1 MIRTIVFDFGNV
13 VAFFDHGRSVAKLAP
28 HGPLAPVELALRIYG
43 DPIADDYERGFLS
56 TTEFVREALLN
67 GKLSCTPVQ
76 FLAAYTDIFWPNP
89 EVRDLI
95 PRLKPQ
101 YRLLLGSNTNEA
113 HFLHF
118 TADYAAELAPFDH
131 LVASHHAA
139 ARKPDPA
146 FFAYAQQFTH
156 AAPDECLF
164 VDDLPVNVEAA
175 RRFGWEGLVYQP
187 GGTLPEKL
195 RAAGVQFT

>member
-13 VAFFDHGRSVAKLAP
+13 VAFFDHGRSVAKLAAFT
-28 HGPLAPVELALRIYG
+28 PLPPVELALRVYG
-43 DPIADDYERGFLS
+43 DPIADDYERGLLS
-56 TTEFVREALLN
+56 TAEFVREAILN
-67 GKLSCTPVQ
+67 AKLTCTPVE

-89 EVRDLI
+89 EVIDLL
-95 PRLKPQ
+95 PRLKPA
-101 YRLLLGSNTNEA
+101 YRVLLGSNTNEA
-113 HFLHF
+113 HFLRY
-118 TADYAAELAPFDH
+118 TADFAAELAPFDH

-146 FFAYAQQFTH
+146 FFAYADQFTH
-156 AAPDECLF
+156 AVPGECLF

-187 GGTLPEKL
+187 DGTLPEKL
-195 RAAGVQFT
+195 RAAGVQFS

>member
-13 VAFFDHGRSVAKLAP
+13 VAFFDHGRSVAKLAAYT
-28 HGPLAPVELALRIYG
+28 PLPPVELALRVYG
-43 DPIADDYERGFLS
+43 DPIADDYERGLLS
-56 TTEFVREALLN
+56 TSEFVREAILN
-67 GKLSCTPVQ
+67 AKLSCTPVE

-89 EVRDLI
+89 EVIDLV
-95 PRLKPQ
+95 PRLKPA
-101 YRLLLGSNTNEA
+101 YRVVLASNTNDA
-113 HFLHF
+113 HYLRY

-139 ARKPDPA
+139 ARKPDPS

-156 AAPDECLF
+156 AQAGECLF

-175 RRFGWEGLVYQP
+175 RRFGWEGLVYQADC
-187 GGTLPEKL
+187 TLPEKL

>member
-13 VAFFDHGRSVAKLAP
+13 VAFFDHGRSVARLAAYTSLP
-28 HGPLAPVELALRIYG
+28 PVELALRIYG
-43 DPIADDYERGFLS
+43 DPIADDYERGLLRTS
-56 TTEFVREALLN
+56 EFVREAILN
-67 GKLSCTPVQ
+67 GKLTCTPVE

-89 EVRDLI
+89 EVIDLL
-95 PRLKPQ
+95 PRLEPN

-113 HFLHF
+113 HFLRY
-118 TADYAAELAPFDH
+118 TADYAAELAPFDT

-139 ARKPDPA
+139 ARKPDPG
-146 FFAYAQQFTH
+146 FFGYAHQFTH
-156 AAPDECLF
+156 ADSDECLF

-175 RRFGWEGLVYQP
+175 RRFGWEGLVYAP
-187 GGTLPEKL
+187 DGTLPEKL